1 MLVNKLKADTEN
13 NFFMWKNLL
22 SSFGGFAIILRERKG
37 AAVWSCTSFFFQVG
51 EIFGKDDENNVQ
63 IIFWVK
69 KDKALSSC
77 LIVLKQKK
85 NTSETLFCTNQSNER
100 DNQCYINVVW
110 NNNSALIFKKYAYV
124 RYSFLK
130 NLVLLDLTNIYKI
143 VRIDYKPKNTTFV
156 CKKFICYVNKILL
169 NSSK

>member
-1 MLVNKLKADTEN
+1 VKKKICYHHLADLQLFCVKGKVLLCGLVLH
-13 NFFMWKNLL
+13 F
-22 SSFGGFAIILRERKG
+22 SFKF
-37 AAVWSCTSFFFQVG
+37 
-51 EIFGKDDENNVQ
+51 FGKDDENNVQ

-156 CKKFICYVNKILL
+156 CKKCICYMWTKYYWTPQ
-169 NSSK
+169 NS